1 LCIAYIK
8 WFNTKMSDIKLVP
21 ELEYCHSQHEGCSK
35 NTKVILALNQES
47 RQDLKT
53 VGKNL
58 LVQLFGEVGP

>member
-1 LCIAYIK
+1 
-8 WFNTKMSDIKLVP
+8 MSDIKLVP